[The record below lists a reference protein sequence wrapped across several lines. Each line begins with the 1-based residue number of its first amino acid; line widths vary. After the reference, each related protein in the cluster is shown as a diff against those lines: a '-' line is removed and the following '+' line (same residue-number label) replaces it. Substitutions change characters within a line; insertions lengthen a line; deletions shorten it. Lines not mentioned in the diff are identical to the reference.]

1 MDHCLRHMEEAA
13 TGECRSCHGT
23 FCARCL
29 VYSFGPKKP
38 PFCVGC
44 ALVASGVRNGARRS
58 YEPRTSAPAEVGG
71 FASAPAL
78 FSDDTQGH
86 GPGQPPMSS
95 GPGAAVQ
102 SAGVKSSWSHRRTQ
116 RQAAKAAR
124 RAAQDAAAAAAVPQ
138 PGGPIEAQNLEPV
151 LSQHQRKALGRLSAS
166 SF

>member
-13 TGECRSCHGT
+13 SGQCRSCNGT

-78 FSDDTQGH
+78 FSDDTKGS
-86 GPGQPPMSS
+86 GQPPMSS
-95 GPGAAVQ
+95 GPGGLAQ
-102 SAGVKSSWSHRRTQ
+102 SAEVKSSWSHRRSQ
-116 RQAAKAAR
+116 RQATKAAR
-124 RAAQDAAAAAAVPQ
+124 RAAQDVAAAAAVPQ
-138 PGGPIEAQNLEPV
+138 PAGPIEAQNLEPV